1 MFWTLTV
8 RKLVGS
14 PGPAKT
20 AWPRRFGARPD
31 LETGQRML
39 CVATEGGIVL
49 TVSGPP
55 PVKAE
60 GAAGGTGPVYRS
72 TVHAPVR

>member
-8 RKLVGS
+8 NKLVGS
-14 PGPAKT
+14 PGPGKT
-20 AWPRRFGARPD
+20 AWPKTYGARPD

-39 CVATEGGIVL
+39 AVATEGGIVL

-55 PVKAE
+55 PAKAE
-60 GAAGGTGPVYRS
+60 GMGGATAPQYRS
-72 TVHAPVR
+72 TVHAPVK